1 MSKMT
6 LMLSGFPRFSKV
18 RLLHRLFAVAHL
30 LLAGM
35 AAWGASM
42 ATNRRPRDLIA
53 SCAST
58 STASVI
64 RLLWMIGSAVC
75 QAAVASTML
84 TDGVEP
90 ALVSSSNTGE
100 AGNKIAPTI
109 RRKRKMWYAYWLW
122 WGRFGAFVTLLQILG
137 ATYLTYSFLKL
148 DSVGINPWYSADGST
163 GWHRSFFLALSLAA
177 WLLTITQC
185 CVGSEIFAWSSLYA
199 RQNNAWRAYYHEM
212 FDYGIREALCCLGR
226 AHYINSK
233 EDEVDSIAAVL
244 GELVSYRAAGAGHLE
259 FLAGLALLQIQGSS
273 VPSLSDSL
281 APTHLIRE
289 ASILHT
295 FAVAAYTGPLLDIGR
310 SHLMFPCVWLY
321 RQGVFTPWC
330 RNRLPKLEGDNWWR
344 GHAAAFL
351 RYSKLPPEAIRQ
363 GRVHQAKL
371 ECAYF
376 VIVIKELQSVVVAV
390 RGTETPEDLLT
401 DGLGRECVLSD
412 SDLCG
417 LFQSDRISQE
427 MKQKLSLN
435 SPHFAHEGIIM
446 AARELA
452 QQLDDFSDSGRVCFS
467 SNSQDLYSLAEDTPA
482 SRKPGILSKLLGP
495 GRECEGFKLYLVG
508 HSLGGSIAAL
518 TAMRLCGRYPQ
529 VHVYGYGVLPCVD
542 ASLAD
547 ACSDFVTSIVYNDEF
562 SSRLSIA
569 SIKRLR
575 VAAIKALAL
584 ESGSDF
590 GAIKRLT
597 QQLLGAPSAAR
608 LFDRNNGFSKEITVA
623 KPLIRHKWKRFRF
636 QLKGRDNDDCNEE
649 SEVLVVNDDLD
660 ECRHPSSTHNIIEE
674 NSDFSSEEIS
684 ANAEIKTKGKA
695 PLPSDIFV
703 DSQTLHASQS
713 GEQDNHYEMFM
724 PGTIVHLVPVE
735 CSKSG
740 QSSHSP
746 GKKAPQGYQ
755 YRAFIK
761 DRRSFQDLVISTSM
775 FLDHM
780 PWRCQH
786 AMDKVLEHEKEY
798 LKDTYGSRESFV

>member
-1 MSKMT
+1 
-6 LMLSGFPRFSKV
+6 
-18 RLLHRLFAVAHL
+18 
-30 LLAGM
+30 
-35 AAWGASM
+35 
-42 ATNRRPRDLIA
+42 
-53 SCAST
+53 
-58 STASVI
+58 
-64 RLLWMIGSAVC
+64 
-75 QAAVASTML
+75 
-84 TDGVEP
+84 
-90 ALVSSSNTGE
+90 
-100 AGNKIAPTI
+100 
-109 RRKRKMWYAYWLW
+109 MWYAYWLW

-636 QLKGRDNDDCNEE
+636 QLKGGIYLCSHACRCMIYMSRYSASGSPKTMLHDFELHNLKVSRSLELVPKETNGLTNQASAELSNHVDDCVLIEDNGRIMPFSPFTHDGWFSDKENIICLNAGRDNDDCNEE